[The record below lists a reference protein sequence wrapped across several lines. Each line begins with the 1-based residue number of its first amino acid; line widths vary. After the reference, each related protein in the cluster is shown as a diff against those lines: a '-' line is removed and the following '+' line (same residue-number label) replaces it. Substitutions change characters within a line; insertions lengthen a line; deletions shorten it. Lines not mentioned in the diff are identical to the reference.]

1 MYKNKTISITFCF
14 SILTTPADVLK
25 AAKYMVATQLS
36 REPLVR
42 KVFRDAVFNR
52 AKLNVIP
59 TKKGI
64 KEIDENHP
72 CYR

>member
-1 MYKNKTISITFCF
+1 
-14 SILTTPADVLK
+14 
-25 AAKYMVATQLS
+25 MVATQIA

-42 KVFRDAVFNR
+42 KVLRDAFFER
-52 AKLNVIP
+52 AKFSVTP

-72 CYR
+72 CYRYEKY